1 MKISTDDLESNGY
14 VQLCQFKHSELIP
27 FIQRYLRKGTIAV
40 KLYLFCNIIIIITSV
55 IYLVNELDNNPFF
68 DLFLKFSNGLALSFL
83 LIPVHEFIHGV
94 AYRLFGAKNIYFSF
108 SFKKII
114 VIAFA
119 DMFVASKKEFKIILL
134 APFIIISTLLLITLT
149 LISASWQITILGIL
163 LTHTAMCSGD
173 FGLLSYLEV
182 NKEKQVITF
191 DDIKNKTTFFYY
203 KP

>member
-14 VQLCQFKHSELIP
+14 IQLCQFKHSELIP
-27 FIQRYLRKGTIAV
+27 FIQMYLRKGTIAV
-40 KLYLFCNIIIIITSV
+40 KLYLFCNIIIILSSV
-55 IYLVNELDNNPFF
+55 IYLVSELHNNSFF
-68 DLFLKFSNGLALSFL
+68 YLFLKFSNGLALSFL

-94 AYRLFGAKNIYFSF
+94 AYRLFGAKYISF
-108 SFKKII
+108 SFNLKKII
-114 VIAFA
+114 FIAFA
-119 DMFVASKKEFKIILL
+119 DKFVASKKEFKIILL

-149 LISASWQITILGIL
+149 LINASWQITILGIL